1 MIDLG
6 TQIRPP
12 QQQRSRASF
21 ERVLEAATELLRD
34 EGYQGFTLAE
44 VSRRAHVSIG
54 SIYAR
59 VPSKDALFYT
69 IHERVMNRIADE
81 SAVFSDPSRWERLST
96 RRLVIEAVRELAA
109 PFRTHTG
116 ILRVIMQRG
125 AVDEVVANRGS
136 ASLSTL
142 AEQFKA
148 VLLTRRMDI
157 THPDP
162 ELAVDIAYRMAYC
175 TVARQVMYGPT
186 FESQRLVGWDDLVHQ
201 LGVAS
206 AAYLLTDGAGA
217 AHR

>member
-1 MIDLG
+1 
-6 TQIRPP
+6 
-12 QQQRSRASF
+12 
-21 ERVLEAATELLRD
+21 
-34 EGYQGFTLAE
+34 
-44 VSRRAHVSIG
+44 
-54 SIYAR
+54 
-59 VPSKDALFYT
+59 
-69 IHERVMNRIADE
+69 
-81 SAVFSDPSRWERLST
+81 
-96 RRLVIEAVRELAA
+96 
-109 PFRTHTG
+109 
-116 ILRVIMQRG
+116 MQRG
-125 AVDEVVANRGS
+125 AVDDVVADRGS

-186 FESQRLVGWDDLVHQ
+186 FESQRLVEWDDLVHQ

-206 AAYLLTDGAGA
+206 AAYLLTDRADA